1 MPQQRTSLKAL
12 RNLITQAERIISTT
26 PMPEGRTERAA
37 ELLRAAIAL
46 ADDLI
51 LTPPA
56 VILGSRGGKATL
68 AKRGPDYFRKLAA
81 SRKTHGGGKP
91 RKES

>member
-1 MPQQRTSLKAL
+1 MAQRTSLKAL
-12 RNLITQAERIISTT
+12 RNLISQAHQIVSST

-37 ELLRAAIAL
+37 ELLRAAIKL
-46 ADDLI
+46 TDDLL

-56 VILGSRGGKATL
+56 AILGAQGGKATL

-81 SRKTHGGGKP
+81 RRKTHGGGRP
-91 RKES
+91 RKNS